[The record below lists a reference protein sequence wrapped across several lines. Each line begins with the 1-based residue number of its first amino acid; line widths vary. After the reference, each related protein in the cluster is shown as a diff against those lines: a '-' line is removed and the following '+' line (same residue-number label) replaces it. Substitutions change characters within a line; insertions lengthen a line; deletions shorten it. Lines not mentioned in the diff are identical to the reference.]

1 MVKLFKKIKVEGTKR
16 DYFAGGMF
24 VGGLLTLGS
33 IIIGSSISN
42 NQNLGGRSLEEIA
55 PDTMELVSISDIIPI
70 MQDFNNDG
78 RTNGAIRY
86 RPTYENYVLLKG
98 KEGLIIDKY
107 KINQNGKIK
116 TENNYLIK
124 EDF

>member
-1 MVKLFKKIKVEGTKR
+1 MGEVEVPALKNVSVEIKKGDFVAIMGASGSGKSTMMNCVGCLDLPTK
-16 DYFAGGMF
+16 
-24 VGGLLTLGS
+24 GS
-33 IIIGSSISN
+33 
-42 NQNLGGRSLEEIA
+42 
-55 PDTMELVSISDIIPI
+55 
-70 MQDFNNDG
+70 
-78 RTNGAIRY
+78 
-86 RPTYENYVLLKG
+86 VLLKG